1 MKDLAKLKGKMSETG
16 LSSVVGI
23 KVSPSTLQMLLECES
38 KIIDYCRLCHL
49 GHMFLLLDQI
59 GSLSISRHLSTSTSL
74 NMCDFGR
81 FDFVMC
87 EMGEPCGATT
97 NSRLAQH
104 WPSPTRFGSVQTEG
118 PVMLGT
124 QSFLGTREAKVC

>member
-97 NSRLAQH
+97 NSRLAQPH
-104 WPSPTRFGSVQTEG
+104 QVWSCSDRRPSDAWHAELFGHQGS
-118 PVMLGT
+118 
-124 QSFLGTREAKVC
+124 